1 MGERIMSHP
10 EGRIVAI
17 QQQMFFAQ
25 MLAEKM
31 DMETETILRKL
42 AMAGL
47 SLTLDINEIAV
58 DASAV
63 LPSLNK
69 HKSRLK
75 AVPEQWA

>member
-1 MGERIMSHP
+1 MGERIMNHP

-31 DMETETILRKL
+31 DTETEIVLRKL
-42 AMAGL
+42 AMVGL

-63 LPSLNK
+63 LPNLNK
-69 HKSRLK
+69 YKTRLK
-75 AVPEQWA
+75 AVPQQ